1 MPICEVADILIHF
14 PLLCDCHYFLECP
27 QPPSCLALLAI
38 WTWWRLPLLNNPFW
52 HCPSGSVLYLPL
64 VLIPAC
70 LGLLGNL
77 TAMMQTTGNLWGL
90 CVIFYVCGLSFF
102 FYRSIYPLH
111 PCWNGGGYFRI
122 FAFLPWGPPG
132 AKQSSFSH
140 TKGKRPGYLPFSM
153 WGPYSPPFYS
163 ALLILEISRQQWGS
177 KGKAGEASD
186 PVWATSWLKADCCH
200 QKQVPSP
207 YTH

>member
-1 MPICEVADILIHF
+1 MSP
-14 PLLCDCHYFLECP
+14 
-27 QPPSCLALLAI
+27 PPSCLALLAI

-70 LGLLGNL
+70 LVLLGNL

-90 CVIFYVCGLSFF
+90 CVIFCLWLIFLFSIDLSLP
-102 FYRSIYPLH
+102 SLLL
-111 PCWNGGGYFRI
+111 
-122 FAFLPWGPPG
+122 FLPWGPPG

-140 TKGKRPGYLPFSM
+140 TKGKRPGYLPFST

-163 ALLILEISRQQWGS
+163 ALLLFGDFKAAVGKSGERRRSFWPRMGNFLT
-177 KGKAGEASD
+177 KG
-186 PVWATSWLKADCCH
+186 WLL
-200 QKQVPSP
+200 SP
-207 YTH
+207 KTGP